1 MRLIALEVNGFKSF
15 ADPQKL
21 SFPVG
26 MTAVVGPNGC
36 GKSNISDALAWVLG
50 EQRATLLRGAE
61 MADVIFAG
69 TGQRKP
75 MGMAE
80 VKLTLEMPD
89 PGHPGSVRE
98 VVISRRLYRD
108 TGSEYRINGRECRL
122 KDVSDL
128 LMDTGMGTRAY
139 SFIQQGQID
148 LILSSKPKD
157 RRSLLE
163 EAAGITRY
171 KLRRTDA
178 ERRLEE
184 TRANLLRLDDI
195 LFELNKQQESL
206 KRQAAKARRAQELDV
221 AIKATQRI
229 LLAGKASELE
239 EAKER
244 ILENL
249 DALERRIAA
258 LTAQASEKSSEVEGL
273 RLALDEMNH
282 RQDKR
287 ARAVMGLDQRLGL
300 LDQDRGFQGERIQ
313 DSEQTA
319 ALLQARLDELCA
331 RSGDTEAETVRLQ
344 EALKAA
350 ETALEARDTLVADAE
365 EAVALAGGALR
376 HIEGELKDL
385 RARRV
390 EAEREALA
398 AQRRRQAVHQEIAQR
413 SGRLDSLNHEE
424 AIRAPRL

>member
-1 MRLIALEVNGFKSF
+1 M
-15 ADPQKL
+15 
-21 SFPVG
+21 
-26 MTAVVGPNGC
+26 
-36 GKSNISDALAWVLG
+36 LG
-50 EQRATLLRGAE
+50 EQRATLMRGAE

-89 PGHPGSVRE
+89 PSLPGSARE
-98 VVISRRLYRD
+98 VDRSRRLYRD
-108 TGSEYRINGRECRL
+108 TGSDYRVNGRECRL
-122 KDVSDL
+122 KDVQDL

-195 LFELNKQQESL
+195 LFELGKQQESL
-206 KRQAAKARRAQELDV
+206 KRQAAKARRAQELD
-221 AIKATQRI
+221 
-229 LLAGKASELE
+229 AGHPGHPAHPAGGQGPWSWRPPRS
-239 EAKER
+239 A

-258 LTAQASEKSSEVEGL
+258 LTAQASEKRSEVESL
-273 RLALDEMNH
+273 HLALDELTH
-282 RQDKR
+282 QQERR
-287 ARAVMGLDQRLGL
+287 ARAVLGLDQRRGL
-300 LDQDRGFQGERIQ
+300 LEQDRGFQGERIQ
-313 DSEQTA
+313 EARRPA
-319 ALLQARLDELCA
+319 ASSWRLRLEELAA
-331 RSGDTEAETVRLQ
+331 RSRRHRGRDWRACRRPWTRPRRPWRPG
-344 EALKAA
+344 
-350 ETALEARDTLVADAE
+350 TAWWPGPRRPWPWPA
-365 EAVALAGGALR
+365 GALR
-376 HIEGELKDL
+376 HVEGELKEL
-385 RARRV
+385 RPGAPRP
-390 EAEREALA
+390 
-398 AQRRRQAVHQEIAQR
+398 RRRPWPSSAGARPCTRR
-413 SGRLDSLNHEE
+413 SPS
-424 AIRAPRL
+424 APGAWTP